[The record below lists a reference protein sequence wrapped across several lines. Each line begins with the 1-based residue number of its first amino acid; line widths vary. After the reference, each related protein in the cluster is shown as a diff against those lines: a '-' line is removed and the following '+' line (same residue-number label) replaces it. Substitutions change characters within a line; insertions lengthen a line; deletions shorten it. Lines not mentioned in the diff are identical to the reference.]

1 MLPREQLLKGELPGC
16 APLGTSALLREARK
30 TQLVPINAFQHR
42 NNRTC
47 RSPTLP
53 TDKKAVWLPTNEPSV
68 PHTLGHMQR
77 YEEIITSRTSPDYSQ
92 QHLFNETTEVAASTP
107 TA

>member
-1 MLPREQLLKGELPGC
+1 MLPREQLLKCELQGC
-16 APLGTSALLREARK
+16 APLGTSALLREASK

-42 NNRTC
+42 NKRT
-47 RSPTLP
+47 RRGPTLP
-53 TDKKAVWLPTNEPSV
+53 TDKKAAWLPTNEPSV

-77 YEEIITSRTSPDYSQ
+77 YEEIITSRASLDYSQ
-92 QHLFNETTEVAASTP
+92 QHLFNETTEVASTP